1 MPRHRDDRHLRVIE
15 VWIVPARRLRI
26 IHCDEKAGIVLVG
39 DLISS
44 KVEGVHADA
53 MQWLFIIAPD
63 FAAHPKPTAWDAH
76 HYWFPGFD
84 PGSWRGCHTR
94 PSNPNSHLQPG
105 GNGLREHDTLEQRP
119 RAKVIRSVFVHPT
132 CPTSHNAFSGL
143 TVAVGTTIADRPPH
157 RSVQARLRIR
167 LLSWMSGG
175 KAGIRIRMQ
184 NAGLRNPPVQ
194 ERDETIP
201 SHLGALTATD

>member
-1 MPRHRDDRHLRVIE
+1 MSDLIVSWNSSGSGFTRQAFPPLKHVRFPLATPGTEACDAMGGAFRPQWRELPAIVLRLSLQCCPKPVQDRCQ
-15 VWIVPARRLRI
+15 ARRSL
-26 IHCDEKAGIVLVG
+26 
-39 DLISS
+39 
-44 KVEGVHADA
+44 
-53 MQWLFIIAPD
+53 
-63 FAAHPKPTAWDAH
+63 
-76 HYWFPGFD
+76 
-84 PGSWRGCHTR
+84 
-94 PSNPNSHLQPG
+94 
-105 GNGLREHDTLEQRP
+105 
-119 RAKVIRSVFVHPT
+119 
-132 CPTSHNAFSGL
+132 PTSRHERYLSHVPIWI

-175 KAGIRIRMQ
+175 KAGVRIRTQ